1 MRDPELVAR
10 ARYAATRLEQAWER
24 WRTVHGLPGSADPL
38 ASYVGYSLREPMG
51 QPRVVI
57 GVDAAEAERFAD
69 FLDSH
74 ECGGQPQPGPL
85 PVNGTAR
92 PAAAGGVP
100 APRDLPSDLTGRPLP
115 AAERAG
121 ADSPAGADR
130 ATTAG
135 LEHTA
140 RGTGEIPASGG
151 MERPGAGDRRPE
163 RVEPAPR
170 GGSPRR
176 AERGAMR
183 RAAQRGS
190 IDRALRGGPERG
202 REREAAERAATE
214 RAASDHSLTERKVA
228 GSPAPQEAP
237 ATHAFHQAPV
247 ALPPTLPPTLP
258 AGPPQET
265 PEVMAAELAGWAS
278 GELPGQ
284 ASEQLA
290 AWADAAAA
298 GRKLPQ

>member
-24 WRTVHGLPGSADPL
+24 WRTVHGLAGSADPL

-74 ECGGQPQPGPL
+74 ECGGHAPPGPL

-92 PAAAGGVP
+92 PATAGVP
-100 APRDLPSDLTGRPLP
+100 APRDLPSELTGRPLE
-115 AAERAG
+115 AAERIP

-130 ATTAG
+130 ATAG
-135 LEHTA
+135 RDHPAL
-140 RGTGEIPASGG
+140 GTGERPARGG
-151 MERPGAGDRRPE
+151 MERPGPDDRRPE
-163 RVEPAPR
+163 RAEPAPR
-170 GGSPRR
+170 GGSQRR

-183 RAAQRGS
+183 RAAQRGNM
-190 IDRALRGGPERG
+190 DRGLRGGPERG
-202 REREAAERAATE
+202 REREAERASSDH
-214 RAASDHSLTERKVA
+214 AASEREVA

-237 ATHAFHQAPV
+237 VANGFHQAPV
-247 ALPPTLPPTLP
+247 ALPPTLP
-258 AGPPQET
+258 AGPPEET